1 MPKFIGSWFLFLC
14 ILLLCILFVGATF
27 QKEAPSRPAYILSVY
42 DGRVAVFAR
51 GAQTPYMVLETRIAS
66 LPKTEAER
74 LINGIEAE
82 NAEALQRLIED
93 YCS

>member
-1 MPKFIGSWFLFLC
+1 MPKFIGRWFLFLC
-14 ILLLCILFVGATF
+14 ILLLCILFVGAVF
-27 QKEAPSRPAYILSVY
+27 QKEASSRPGYILSVY

-51 GAQTPYMVLETRIAS
+51 GAQTPCMVLETRIAS
-66 LPKTEAER
+66 LPEPEAER
-74 LINGIEAE
+74 LKNGIEAE